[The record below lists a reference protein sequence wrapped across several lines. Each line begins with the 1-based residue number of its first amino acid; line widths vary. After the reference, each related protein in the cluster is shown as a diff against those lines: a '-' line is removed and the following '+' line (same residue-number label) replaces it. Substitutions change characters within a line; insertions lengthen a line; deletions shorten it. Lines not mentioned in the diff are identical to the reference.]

1 MKKYG
6 LITLCIISLLT
17 IFAQKKLNIYK
28 SDASILG
35 VAIAGIDSLGF
46 SGNQSDMNIYRS
58 DKSVTMLPVAA
69 IDSITLSDI
78 EAKDMP
84 VVATGSI
91 SSISFTSAVC
101 GIKQSAMGSSVITE
115 KGICWSTSENPTEN
129 DTKAI
134 STLGTDSSTVNLSSL
149 TSGTKYYVRAY
160 AKNAFG
166 VSYGAQVSFTTSSYS
181 LPVVETVSATYNY
194 STNKA
199 TCVVNVKSNGGC
211 ALTERGIC
219 WSTSPNPTIANTK
232 YSGGIS
238 TGQFYAIMSNLSL
251 NNVYYVRSYATNCA
265 GTAYGN
271 QLTVKALM
279 GNVTFT
285 MGFDSATYPQPYRLI
300 KTAMDSACYY
310 YNRYTSFSAN
320 VWVAYNSGVPT
331 AEASYHGQVAFGAN
345 TTYMWVGT
353 AMHELAH
360 YFGSGTTSVWQGKM
374 VSNVWT
380 GTNASALLLS
390 LTGETLKGDSQHFWP
405 YGINYKSE
413 ITGLGD
419 ATAQK
424 NGLIIHTKL
433 VQAMCKLDC
442 GL

>member
-6 LITLCIISLLT
+6 LISLCVISLVTL
-17 IFAQKKLNIYK
+17 FAQKKL
-28 SDASILG
+28 SIFKTDTSKLG
-35 VAIAGIDSLGF
+35 VAIGAVDSITF
-46 SGNQSDMNIYRS
+46 SSDKTGMNIHNS
-58 DKSVTMLPVAA
+58 DKSVTTLPVAA
-69 IDSITLSDI
+69 IDSITVNDVDPQDLP
-78 EAKDMP
+78 A
-84 VVATGSI
+84 VVTGTVSGVSYTTATCGMKQI
-91 SSISFTSAVC
+91 STGA
-101 GIKQSAMGSSVITE
+101 SVVIE
-115 KGICWSTSENPTEN
+115 KGICWSTSQNPTMN

-134 STLGTDSSTVNLSSL
+134 TTQGTDSSTVSIASL
-149 TSGTKYYVRAY
+149 TAGTKYYARAY
-160 AKNAFG
+160 ASNAFG
-166 VSYGAQVSFTTSSYS
+166 VTYGSQVSFTTSSYS

-219 WSTSPNPTIANTK
+219 WSTSPNPTIANSK
-232 YSGGIS
+232 YSSGIT
-238 TGQFYAIMSNLSL
+238 TGQFYAMMSNLSV
-251 NNVYYVRSYATNCA
+251 NATYYVRSFATNCA
-265 GTAYGN
+265 GTSYGN
-271 QLTVKALM
+271 QLVVRALM

-285 MGFDSATYPQPYRLI
+285 MGIDSTANPEPFRLI
-300 KTAMDSACYY
+300 KAAMDSACYY
-310 YNRYTSFSAN
+310 YNRYTSFTAN
-320 VWVAYNSGVPT
+320 IYVYYNSGIPT
-331 AEASYHGQVAFGAN
+331 AQASYHGSIGFGSN

-353 AMHELAH
+353 AMHEMAH

-380 GTNASALLLS
+380 GTNASTLLKT
-390 LTGETLKGDSQHFWP
+390 LTGETLKGDAMHFWP

-413 ITGLGD
+413 ITSLGD

-424 NGLIIHTKL
+424 NGLIIHTKI